1 MTEFPDVTGP
11 ARARAEFGDR
21 CNTVVVRRNLVIV
34 QATEISQH
42 ESWLTGPGDRNW
54 DLIVSYTGPNAKRF
68 RTPHAVRMDFE
79 GRKWPLVQHVVR
91 TLGDRLEQYDHI
103 WIPDDDLQADT
114 ASINAMF
121 DICAEYSLALAQP
134 SLTADSYVDHEIS
147 RAVPDHVLRY
157 TNYIGGM
164 APCFGREFLNRCVPD
179 FGATVSEL
187 GLAALWPTM
196 LGERDI
202 AVIDHA
208 SVRNVRSRAIP
219 QPATDEELE
228 LFDRL
233 AELEGTDAY
242 DDAPDVDFRIVEY
255 RRFLDARGL
264 TPVEPRVRGEVAAD
278 PDAPAAPRPRLEPFW
293 VASDARER
301 LDPARCAI
309 LVPVADS
316 IEPDC
321 ARGLFMLEQ
330 QGYPVWRVYGA
341 SGIDQVRSQMATDA
355 LAAGFE
361 ELMWIDADMSFPV
374 EAVYQLRSLDLP
386 ISCGIYTKK
395 GQRELVVHLE
405 PGTERMTFGEGGGLA
420 KIKYGA
426 TGFMHTRRHLYDEIQ
441 EHEQLPTCN
450 KHFGRP
456 VVPYFLPMAVPV
468 GDNFWYLGED
478 FAFCERARR
487 CGYDIIADTKIR
499 LGHIGRR
506 TYGWE
511 DAGSSQERFA
521 SFTFNF

>member
-1 MTEFPDVTGP
+1 M
-11 ARARAEFGDR
+11 
-21 CNTVVVRRNLVIV
+21 RRNLVIV
-34 QATEISQH
+34 RATEISQH

-54 DLIVSYTGPNAKRF
+54 DLIVSFTGSDTKRF

-79 GRKWPLVQHVVR
+79 GSKWDVLREVAR
-91 TLGDRLEQYDHI
+91 ASGDTFEQYEYV
-103 WIPDDDLQADT
+103 WLPDDDLQTDT
-114 ASINAMF
+114 ASINRLF
-121 DICAEYSLALAQP
+121 EICAEYSLALAQP
-134 SLTADSYVDHEIS
+134 ALTADSYVDHEIS
-147 RAVPDHVLRY
+147 RIVPDQVLRY
-157 TNYIGGM
+157 TNYIGPM
-164 APCFGREFLNRCVPD
+164 APCFGREFLNRCLPE
-179 FGATVSEL
+179 FQGAISEP

-196 LGERDI
+196 LGEHDI
-202 AVIDHA
+202 AVVDRA
-208 SVRNVRSRAIP
+208 SVRNVRSRPIP
-219 QPATDEELE
+219 RPATDEELE
-228 LFDRL
+228 QFARL
-233 AELEGTDAY
+233 IELEDTDDY
-242 DDAPDVDFRIVEY
+242 DDLPDVNPTIVAY
-255 RRFLDARGL
+255 RHYLDAHDL
-264 TPVEPRVRGEVAAD
+264 TPIEPRVRGEVAAD
-278 PDAPAAPRPRLEPFW
+278 PDAPPATPPKLDPFW
-293 VASDARER
+293 VASDTRER
-301 LDPARCAI
+301 LDPARCVI
-309 LVPVADS
+309 LVPVGDS

-321 ARGLFMLEQ
+321 ASALFKLEQ
-330 QGYPVWRVYGA
+330 LGYPVWRLYGA

-374 EAVYQLRSLDLP
+374 EAVMQLRTLDLP
-386 ISCGIYTKK
+386 ISCGVYTKK

-405 PGTERMTFGEGGGLA
+405 PGTERLTFGEGGGLA

-426 TGFMHTRRHLYDEIQ
+426 TGFLHTRRRLYDEIQ

-468 GDNFWYLGED
+468 GEDFWYLGED

>member
-1 MTEFPDVTGP
+1 M
-11 ARARAEFGDR
+11 
-21 CNTVVVRRNLVIV
+21 
-34 QATEISQH
+34 
-42 ESWLTGPGDRNW
+42 TGPGDRNW
-54 DLIVSYTGPNAKRF
+54 DLIVSYTGIDPKRF
-68 RTPHAVRMDFE
+68 HSPHAVRMDFK
-79 GRKWPLVQHVVR
+79 GPKWAVVR
-91 TLGDRLEQYDHI
+91 HVAGRLGDSLEQYDHI
-103 WIPDDDLQADT
+103 WVPDDDLQTDT

-121 DICAEYSLALAQP
+121 DICSEYSLALAQP
-134 SLTADSYVDHEIS
+134 SLTSDSYVDDEIS
-147 RAVPDHVLRY
+147 RVVPDHVLRY
-157 TNYIGGM
+157 TNYVSDM
-164 APCFGREFLNRCVPD
+164 APCFSREFLNRCLPD
-179 FGATVSEL
+179 FDSTISEL

-196 LGERDI
+196 LGDRDI
-202 AVIDHA
+202 AVVDYA
-208 SVRNVRSRAIP
+208 SVRNVRSRPIP

-233 AELEGTDAY
+233 QELEGSEEY
-242 DDAPDVDFRIVEY
+242 DLMPDVDFRIVEY
-255 RRFLDARGL
+255 RRFLDARNL
-264 TPVEPRVRGEVAAD
+264 SPIEPQVRGEVAAD
-278 PDAPAAPRPRLEPFW
+278 PDAPAAPQPQLDPQW
-293 VASDARER
+293 VASDVRER
-301 LDPARCAI
+301 LDPTRCVI

-321 ARGLFMLEQ
+321 ARSLFQLEQ

-374 EAVYQLRSLDLP
+374 DAVMQLRTLDLP
-386 ISCGIYTKK
+386 ISCAIYTKK

-405 PGTERMTFGEGGGLA
+405 PGTERLTFGEGGGLA

-426 TGFMHTRRHLYDEIQ
+426 TGFLHTRRHIYDEIQ
-441 EHEQLPTCN
+441 RHEQLPTCN

-468 GDNFWYLGED
+468 GENFWYLGED

-499 LGHIGRR
+499 LGHIGRQ

-511 DAGSSQERFA
+511 DAGSSRERFA

>member
-1 MTEFPDVTGP
+1 M
-11 ARARAEFGDR
+11 
-21 CNTVVVRRNLVIV
+21 RRNLVIV
-34 QATEISQH
+34 RATEISQH

-54 DLIVSYTGPNAKRF
+54 DLIVSYTGADAKRF
-68 RTPHAVRMDFE
+68 RSPHVVRMDFE
-79 GRKWPLVQHVVR
+79 GTKWPVVR
-91 TLGDRLEQYDHI
+91 QVAQSLGDALEQYDHI
-103 WIPDDDLQADT
+103 WVPDDDLQTDM

-134 SLTADSYVDHEIS
+134 TLTSDSYVDHEIN
-147 RAVPDHVLRY
+147 RVVPDHVLRY
-157 TNYIGGM
+157 TNYVGTM
-164 APCFGREFLNRCVPD
+164 APCFSREFLNRCLPD
-179 FGATVSEL
+179 FVARVSEF

-196 LGERDI
+196 LGDNDI

-208 SVRNVRSRAIP
+208 SVRNVRSRAIL

-228 LFDRL
+228 LFARL
-233 AELEGTDAY
+233 IELEGTEEY
-242 DDAPDVDFRIVEY
+242 DDLPDVDPRIVEY
-255 RRFLDARGL
+255 RRFIDAREL
-264 TPVEPRVRGEVAAD
+264 SPVEPQVRGEVAAD
-278 PDAPAAPRPRLEPFW
+278 PDAPDAPRPRLDPFW
-293 VASDARER
+293 VASNTRER
-301 LDPARCAI
+301 LDPARCVI
-309 LVPVADS
+309 LVPVGDS

-321 ARGLFMLEQ
+321 ARGLFELEQ
-330 QGYPVWRVYGA
+330 QGYPVWRLYGA

-374 EAVYQLRSLDLP
+374 EAVMQLRTLDLP
-386 ISCGIYTKK
+386 ISCAVYTKK

-405 PGTERMTFGEGGGLA
+405 PGTQRLTFGEGGGLA
-420 KIKYGA
+420 EIKYGA
-426 TGFMHTRRHLYDEIQ
+426 TGFLHTRREIYDEIQ
-441 EHEQLPTCN
+441 QHEQLPTCN

-468 GDNFWYLGED
+468 GEDFWYLGED

-487 CGYDIIADTKIR
+487 CGYAIMADTRIR